1 MKYLICFSVLIFN
14 LAQDASTTWQNS
26 NTKQEENLQKK
37 EGRHLILVTLLQHLN
52 QTGWDQRFGN
62 ISYSLYPTFK
72 EENTTQSLLPNRDQD
87 NRDQDNI
94 DQDNIDQD
102 NIDQDN
108 IDQDNIDQDNTDQEN
123 TDQENTDPENTDQ
136 ENTDQ
141 ENIDQELEDQETT
154 TCCKQEDVPETFSVG
169 IRQPA
174 GPMKMSDLFFSTQI
188 DQFMKGLQKTGE

>member
-26 NTKQEENLQKK
+26 NTKQQENLQKK

-52 QTGWDQRFGN
+52 QTGWDPRFGN

-94 DQDNIDQD
+94 DQDNR
-102 NIDQDN
+102 
-108 IDQDNIDQDNTDQEN
+108 DQEN
-123 TDQENTDPENTDQ
+123 TDQKITDQENRDQENTGQENTDPENTGQ
-136 ENTDQ
+136 E
-141 ENIDQELEDQETT
+141 IKDQETT
-154 TCCKQEDVPETFSVG
+154 TCCKQEDVPETSSIG

-174 GPMKMSDLFFSTQI
+174 GPMKMSDLFFSTKI
-188 DQFMKGLQKTGE
+188 DQFMKGLQKTRE